1 LLYLRRARRLEAA
14 RPARLQKMGGEKMTE
29 ALKRALKHEQALNEQ
44 LRERV
49 MELET
54 ENKTLKLQLQ
64 AKYAGQVDDN

>member
-1 LLYLRRARRLEAA
+1 LLYLRRARRLEVA
-14 RPARLQKMGGEKMTE
+14 RSARLQKMGGKKMTE

-54 ENKTLKLQLQ
+54 ENKTLILQLQ

>member
-1 LLYLRRARRLEAA
+1 MSLHGDDSQFQFLQALR
-14 RPARLQKMGGEKMTE
+14 
-29 ALKRALKHEQALNEQ
+29 HEQALSDG

-64 AKYAGQVDDN
+64 AKFAGEVDDIWNLTDVEAML

>member
-1 LLYLRRARRLEAA
+1 
-14 RPARLQKMGGEKMTE
+14 MTE

-54 ENKTLKLQLQ
+54 ELNMLRLRLA
-64 AKYAGQVDDN
+64 AKYRRGGG

>member
-1 LLYLRRARRLEAA
+1 
-14 RPARLQKMGGEKMTE
+14 MTE

-54 ENKTLKLQLQ
+54 ENKTLILQLQ